1 MPLIQAYRQAYP
13 QASDDDLQRLIACDA
28 FMRRAAQVPHPLILK
43 GSYLTRQ
50 YFPDPAQRLFAD
62 LDFVLQPHYD
72 DIQAATRL
80 LSQWMQAVTTFHYPD
95 DGVTFAP
102 FAENTFWRNVDY
114 AMSDDFPTVNTDFE
128 CRADGWECEANLDV
142 SLNLNI
148 AHPHPFTFA
157 TPIDRFTMPLTTPLH
172 YQIAWKLHQTIVR
185 PRFKDLYDLSRLA
198 PAIGSLKAAGCNEV
212 KTGNARFSGAKT
224 ATADKA
230 DANQHDNPPSA
241 AQTLRDTLAVLAD
254 ECRRDHIKPRRILD
268 LFDYDYKKTFGG
280 IKAHDIWK
288 WERLGGTAWACPD
301 MPDSPEATFEQYAQ
315 AMREAGFTR
324 QNAEKLLG

>member
-114 AMSDDFPTVNTDFE
+114 AMSDDFHTVNTDFE
-128 CRADGWECEANLDV
+128 CRADG
-142 SLNLNI
+142 
-148 AHPHPFTFA
+148 
-157 TPIDRFTMPLTTPLH
+157 
-172 YQIAWKLHQTIVR
+172 
-185 PRFKDLYDLSRLA
+185 
-198 PAIGSLKAAGCNEV
+198 
-212 KTGNARFSGAKT
+212 
-224 ATADKA
+224 
-230 DANQHDNPPSA
+230 
-241 AQTLRDTLAVLAD
+241 
-254 ECRRDHIKPRRILD
+254 
-268 LFDYDYKKTFGG
+268 
-280 IKAHDIWK
+280 
-288 WERLGGTAWACPD
+288 
-301 MPDSPEATFEQYAQ
+301 
-315 AMREAGFTR
+315 
-324 QNAEKLLG
+324 